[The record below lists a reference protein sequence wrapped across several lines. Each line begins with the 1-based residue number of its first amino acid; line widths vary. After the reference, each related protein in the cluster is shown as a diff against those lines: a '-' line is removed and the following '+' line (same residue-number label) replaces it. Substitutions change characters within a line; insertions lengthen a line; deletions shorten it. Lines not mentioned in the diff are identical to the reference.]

1 MGAQRRVDPTE
12 LTSSDKK
19 QARKDHRKTREQRL
33 ADQLAT
39 DDGRA
44 AYADNL
50 GHAEDAYRRALT
62 IDPTFAAAHRG
73 LGEVY
78 EQEKRAPDA
87 ATEYLL
93 YVRSAPDADD
103 RSIVVGRLK
112 ALTVKLKETT
122 Q

>member
-1 MGAQRRVDPTE
+1 MRFTPP
-12 LTSSDKK
+12 
-19 QARKDHRKTREQRL
+19 TREQRL

-39 DDGRA
+39 DEGRA

-50 GHAEDAYRRALT
+50 GHAEEAYRRALE
-62 IDPTFAAAHRG
+62 IDPGFAAAHRG

-78 EQEKRAPDA
+78 EQETRPPDA

-93 YVRSAPDADD
+93 YVRAAPDAED